1 MEDAP
6 ASGSTMSGDTSDDT
20 IVPGPV
26 FGAVEQATLRR
37 AAGCVELCE
46 PIASG
51 EEHVSTTVARLL
63 RRALAEIATLPPVL
77 QVTPQASLVAGAA
90 LRSLGEWQTAIG
102 PLERASLAGPRAA
115 RLEAWMG
122 LGWCWKRL
130 DRVDLAIAA
139 LDSGLAVFPGLPVLH
154 YNLAC
159 YHSLAG
165 NVPAAI
171 DHLQKAIELDDTFRD
186 LTGSERDFDSIRS
199 DPRFVA
205 VVHVAV

>member
-1 MEDAP
+1 
-6 ASGSTMSGDTSDDT
+6 MSGDPSDDT
-20 IVPGPV
+20 IVRSPV
-26 FGAVEQATLRR
+26 IEAVAQATLRR

-51 EEHVSTTVARLL
+51 DEQASATVARLL
-63 RRALAEIATLPPVL
+63 RRALAEIATLPADVQL
-77 QVTPQASLVAGAA
+77 TPQSSLVAGAA
-90 LRSLGEWQTAIG
+90 LRSLGEWQAAIA
-102 PLERASLAGPRAA
+102 PLERASLAGPRAS

-130 DRVDLAIAA
+130 ERVDLAIAA
-139 LDSGLAVFPGLPVLH
+139 LESGLEVFPGLPVLH

-186 LTGSERDFDSIRS
+186 LTGSERDFDAIRS

>member
-1 MEDAP
+1 MTGE
-6 ASGSTMSGDTSDDT
+6 TSGDITE
-20 IVPGPV
+20 PGSVIGP
-26 FGAVEQATLRR
+26 VEQATLRR
-37 AAGCVELCE
+37 ATGCVELCE
-46 PIASG
+46 PLAAS
-51 EEHVSTTVARLL
+51 EDRAPAAVARLL
-63 RRALAEIATLPPVL
+63 RRALAEIRSLPADV

-90 LRSLGEWQTAIG
+90 LRALGEWHMAIA

-139 LDSGLAVFPGLPVLH
+139 LDSGLEVFPGLPVLH

-171 DHLQKAIELDDTFRD
+171 DHLQKAIELDGTFRD
-186 LTGSERDFDSIRS
+186 LTGTERDFDAIRS

-205 VVHVAV
+205 IVHVAV

>member
-1 MEDAP
+1 
-6 ASGSTMSGDTSDDT
+6 MSGETSGDMT
-20 IVPGPV
+20 VAVPVIGT
-26 FGAVEQATLRR
+26 VEQATLRR

-46 PIASG
+46 PLAAG
-51 EEHVSTTVARLL
+51 EDRTPAAVARLL
-63 RRALAEIATLPPVL
+63 RRALDEIASLPVAV
-77 QVTPQASLVAGAA
+77 QISPQASLVAGAA
-90 LRSLGEWQTAIG
+90 WRGLGEWRSAIA
-102 PLERASLAGPRAA
+102 PLERASLAGPRSA

-130 DRVDLAIAA
+130 DRVDLAISA
-139 LDSGLAVFPGLPVLH
+139 LDSGLEVFPGLPVLH

-171 DHLQKAIELDDTFRD
+171 DHLQKAIELDGTFRD
-186 LTGSERDFDSIRS
+186 LTGTERDFDAIRS

>member
-1 MEDAP
+1 MDDAP
-6 ASGSTMSGDTSDDT
+6 ASGSIMSSDPSVDT
-20 IVPGPV
+20 IVRSPV
-26 FGAVEQATLRR
+26 TEVVAQATLRR
-37 AAGCVELCE
+37 AAGCIELCE
-46 PIASG
+46 PIATGDGQAS
-51 EEHVSTTVARLL
+51 VSVARLL
-63 RRALAEIATLPPVL
+63 RRALAEIAALPADTQL
-77 QVTPQASLVAGAA
+77 TPQASLVSGAA
-90 LRSLGEWQTAIG
+90 LRSLGEWQAAIA

-139 LDSGLAVFPGLPVLH
+139 LESGLAVFPGLPVLH

-186 LTGSERDFDSIRS
+186 LTGSESDFDSIRS

-205 VVHVAV
+205 VVHVAI

>member
-1 MEDAP
+1 
-6 ASGSTMSGDTSDDT
+6 MSGQTSGDMIAADST
-20 IVPGPV
+20 IE
-26 FGAVEQATLRR
+26 AVEQATIRR

-46 PIASG
+46 PLVGGDGQAP
-51 EEHVSTTVARLL
+51 ETVNRLL
-63 RRALAEIATLPPVL
+63 RRAHAEIATLRPAVRL
-77 QVTPQASLVAGAA
+77 TPQASLIEGAT
-90 LRSLGEWQTAIG
+90 LRSLGDWQAAIA
-102 PLERASLAGPRAA
+102 PLERASLTGPRVA

-139 LDSGLAVFPGLPVLH
+139 LESGLAVFPRMPVLH

-171 DHLQKAIELDDTFRD
+171 DHLQKAIELDGTFRD
-186 LTGSERDFDSIRS
+186 LTGSERDFDAIRT

-205 VVHVAV
+205 VVHVTV

>member
-6 ASGSTMSGDTSDDT
+6 ASGSIMSSDPSVDT
-20 IVPGPV
+20 IVRSPV
-26 FGAVEQATLRR
+26 TEVVAQATLRR
-37 AAGCVELCE
+37 AAGCIELCE
-46 PIASG
+46 PIATG
-51 EEHVSTTVARLL
+51 EGQASVSVARLL
-63 RRALAEIATLPPVL
+63 RRALAEIAALPADTQL
-77 QVTPQASLVAGAA
+77 TPQASLVSGAA
-90 LRSLGEWQTAIG
+90 LRSLGEWQAAIA

-130 DRVDLAIAA
+130 DRVDLAISA
-139 LDSGLAVFPGLPVLH
+139 LESGLAVFPGLPVLH

-186 LTGSERDFDSIRS
+186 LTGSERDFDAIRS

-205 VVHVAV
+205 VVHVAI